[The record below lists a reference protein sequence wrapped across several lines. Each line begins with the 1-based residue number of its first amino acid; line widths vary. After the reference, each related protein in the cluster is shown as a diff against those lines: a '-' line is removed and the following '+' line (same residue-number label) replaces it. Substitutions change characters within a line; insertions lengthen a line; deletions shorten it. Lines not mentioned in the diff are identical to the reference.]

1 MSSQGLKGK
10 MRRKMFF
17 FKAGER
23 SEPNTK
29 WPKWILFSLEHKQ
42 HFFLLQHIFY
52 SILDS
57 ILFEMSQILLLPVYI
72 PYKVQRSLLNKNFG
86 DFMDYIFHQ

>member
-42 HFFLLQHIFY
+42 HFFLLQQEILCFNNIAS
-52 SILDS
+52 SIQYDLL
-57 ILFEMSQILLLPVYI
+57 LFEMSQIKLLLVYI
-72 PYKVQRSLLNKNFG
+72 PWLTKFKDVY
-86 DFMDYIFHQ
+86 